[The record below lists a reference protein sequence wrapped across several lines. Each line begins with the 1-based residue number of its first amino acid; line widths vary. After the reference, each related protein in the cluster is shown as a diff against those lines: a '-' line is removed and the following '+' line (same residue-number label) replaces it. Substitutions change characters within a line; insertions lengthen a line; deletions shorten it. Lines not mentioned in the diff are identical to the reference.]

1 MSSRTSV
8 RDFYSNKTVLVTGA
22 TGFLGKFIVE
32 KLLSSTNVSKVYI
45 LIRPKRG
52 SGIEERF
59 KVYKEDDIFKFR
71 TPSHMLNRLAPVSG
85 DITSPHLGIDPPM
98 EVVLTQS
105 VDIVLH
111 SAATVRFNE
120 LLRLVPLFSIYFC
133 FPSSDD

>member
-1 MSSRTSV
+1 MSSKTSV
-8 RDFYSNKTVLVTGA
+8 RDFYSNKTVFVTGA

-45 LIRPKRG
+45 LVRPKRG

-59 KVYKEDDIFKFR
+59 QKYKEDDIFKFR
-71 TPSHMLNRLAPVSG
+71 TPVHMLDRLSAVAG
-85 DITSPHLGIDPPM
+85 DITSSHLGIDP
-98 EVVLTQS
+98 VVELALVSS

-120 LLRLVPLFSIYFC
+120 LLR
-133 FPSSDD
+133 

>member
-1 MSSRTSV
+1 MSSKTSI

-59 KVYKEDDIFKFR
+59 KVYKQDEIFKFR
-71 TPSHMLNRLAPVSG
+71 TPGHMLDRLAAVPG
-85 DITSPHLGIDPPM
+85 DITSAHLGIDPVT
-98 EVVLTQS
+98 EVTLASS

-120 LLRLVPLFSIYFC
+120 LLRLVPFLLILL
-133 FPSSDD
+133 